1 MPSYHYRRPPYDA
14 CDKRPGRVSS
24 LSLARY
30 RSDDCAYGCLQYPSI
45 AAQLRVAQFRRRGSE
60 LKLVIEGGAD
70 ATRGRIDPVLIK
82 LIARA
87 HDWMQLVTS
96 GRIRSIKELTEREG
110 LTGSYITRVMRL
122 SFLAP
127 DIVAAILEGRQPPDL
142 TAKTLLCGIDLP
154 VSWEEQRTA
163 LGFRPA

>member
-1 MPSYHYRRPPYDA
+1 MRIEFLRPT
-14 CDKRPGRVSS
+14 GV
-24 LSLARY
+24 
-30 RSDDCAYGCLQYPSI
+30 
-45 AAQLRVAQFRRRGSE
+45 
-60 LKLVIEGGAD
+60 D

-82 LIARA
+82 LIDRA

-127 DIVAAILEGRQPPDL
+127 DIVAAIVEGRQPADL
-142 TAKTLLCGIDLP
+142 TAKTLLRGIDLP

-163 LGFRPA
+163 LRFRPA